1 MGCDIHL
8 FVEAKNNKTGKWE
21 YKPYAPEY
29 GSRNYDVFGML
40 ANVRNGWGIA
50 GIITGFEFNVI
61 ALPRGIP
68 QDVSPKVQEE
78 NEQWNDNG
86 YSHGH
91 SFLTLKELIEY
102 DWEQVT
108 KRHGVVNSREY
119 MDAKENKGEPKR
131 WCVGVAGRKV
141 KLVSNKKMDK
151 VILAGDNNLANY
163 YTVVKW
169 EELYKDRADS
179 FYSVFLPEL
188 KEFAKSSN
196 LSEEDVRIV
205 FWFDN

>member
-29 GSRNYDVFGML
+29 GSRNYDAFAML
-40 ANVRNGWGIA
+40 ADVRNGWGFA
-50 GIITGFEFNVI
+50 GVVTGDGFNVI
-61 ALPRGIP
+61 AEPKGFP
-68 QDVSPKVQEE
+68 QDASPELQQE
-78 NEQWNDNG
+78 NEDWSGDG
-86 YSHGH
+86 HSH
-91 SFLTLKELIEY
+91 SFLTLKELLEY
-102 DWEQVT
+102 DWNQVT
-108 KRHGVVNSREY
+108 KHEGVVDKRGYIE
-119 MDAKENKGEPKR
+119 AKENGGKPKH
-131 WCVGVAGRKV
+131 WCGGVSGPKI
-141 KLVSNKKMDK
+141 KHISNEEMDK
-151 VILAGDNNLANY
+151 VILVSDSSADYHTVIRWDETYKNSAGL
-163 YTVVKW
+163 
-169 EELYKDRADS
+169 